1 LFTNN
6 TKNIQYVHELIRI
19 TNQWLR
25 DHIFANE
32 EACTDTFS
40 FAGLISHLA
49 RDFVLAATT
58 YTHAPENFVGEG
70 RRLSTEGCENRRHKQ
85 ELTAALHCRVPRILG
100 DTSYVA

>member
-1 LFTNN
+1 
-6 TKNIQYVHELIRI
+6 LIRI
-19 TNQWLR
+19 RLR
-25 DHIFANE
+25 DHILANE

-49 RDFVLAATT
+49 RDFALAAI
-58 YTHAPENFVGEG
+58 YMHAPENFVGEG

-85 ELTAALHCRVPRILG
+85 EPTAALHCRVARILG